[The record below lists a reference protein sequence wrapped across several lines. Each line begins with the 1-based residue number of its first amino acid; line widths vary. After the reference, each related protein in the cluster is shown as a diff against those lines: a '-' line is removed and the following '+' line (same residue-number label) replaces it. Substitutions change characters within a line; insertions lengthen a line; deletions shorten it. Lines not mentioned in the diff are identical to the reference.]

1 MTQKKDIKKQ
11 KDKLEAMRREAEE
24 ERERARAAA
33 RERVL
38 LEFEKGHLSLATSS
52 IIGTKPTA
60 SSSSSEC
67 ESFRRLSGCLL
78 VDTTCITCDA
88 AATGTKRKFEFDTS
102 TVETVAKEAEETA
115 LRQIEKEQAE
125 ALKHKLPDFWLPSL
139 TPTYQSSGP
148 PQSLSDVKV
157 QTTCRGGN
165 PPHHLACVIAITL
178 NPDVTH
184 SYYCQMG

>member
-1 MTQKKDIKKQ
+1 M
-11 KDKLEAMRREAEE
+11 
-24 ERERARAAA
+24 
-33 RERVL
+33 L
-38 LEFEKGHLSLATSS
+38 LEFEKGQLSLASS
-52 IIGTKPTA
+52 STIGTKPTA

-67 ESFRRLSGCLL
+67 EPFRGCLL
-78 VDTTCITCDA
+78 IDTTHITCA
-88 AATGTKRKFEFDTS
+88 AAAIGTKRKFQFDTS
-102 TVETVAKEAEETA
+102 AVETVAKEAEEAA

-165 PPHHLACVIAITL
+165 PLHHLACVLVITV
-178 NPDVTH
+178 NPNVG
-184 SYYCQMG
+184 YCQMR